1 MTQIYKLSL
10 KKYLSSRIPSWTRRT
25 AVKIWKKS
33 ARYLKLLFNPSYK
46 DCESVHRYLKWGNS
60 KSPSWLITHLR
71 FIFIGVAIGAPW
83 MIGSNKLLK
92 EIAQR
97 RATQISNI
105 LISSFD
111 NIILYSS
118 SFYIGRMIQ
127 MTLSETNERQ
137 ITKILE
143 DVASNPSI
151 DGTYSNV
158 PFILFCLTAL
168 MALGAI
174 WMQLDGVQ
182 VINNQV
188 IPNDVVSRVSLNI
201 PGPMT
206 ELDMIK
212 VDDFLRNQALIDNL
226 MISPIG
232 ELWPDQW

>member
-1 MTQIYKLSL
+1 
-10 KKYLSSRIPSWTRRT
+10 
-25 AVKIWKKS
+25 
-33 ARYLKLLFNPSYK
+33 
-46 DCESVHRYLKWGNS
+46 
-60 KSPSWLITHLR
+60 
-71 FIFIGVAIGAPW
+71 

-174 WMQLDGVQ
+174 
-182 VINNQV
+182 
-188 IPNDVVSRVSLNI
+188 
-201 PGPMT
+201 
-206 ELDMIK
+206 
-212 VDDFLRNQALIDNL
+212 
-226 MISPIG
+226 
-232 ELWPDQW
+232 